1 MEIIQQSL
9 MKWGEA
15 MQLSMENRT
24 LFYSPALEHW
34 RVKKWTG
41 KKARSFLY
49 DGTCFNTAFEYFLG
63 SHSENPLP
71 PDSISHSSEQNS

>member
-1 MEIIQQSL
+1 MEIIKQAL

-24 LFYSPALEHW
+24 MFYSPVLEHW

-49 DGTCFNTAFEYFLG
+49 DGTSFNTAFEFFLG
-63 SHSENPLP
+63 SHAENPLP
-71 PDSISHSSEQNS
+71 DSISNQSGQDT